1 MSEITRRQLLTFLG
15 AGAAAAALSPS
26 VDRLGLGIGSGQAE
40 ASGFGRFTPVRLP
53 HPLPIYT
60 TRRSFLPTGAGDG
73 VVLPPAKD
81 PSLATYTVLD
91 DVVVPPEFERY
102 VIVRWGDRV
111 FPTQDDYVGYN
122 HDYTAFFSLEGD
134 HDGLLWVNHEYVSFP
149 FSFLSPDTPAN
160 LAGFPTS
167 FEKVVGFPFPATKDR
182 EALGEMLYNC
192 GGSVLHVRKS
202 REGRYR
208 VRKGD
213 EYNRRVHGLS
223 GLAINADRADGYQLV
238 TDWGARAHQKGDQ
251 NYLVGTGPAA
261 KDVFPL
267 STDGLGEKII
277 GTAFNCSGA
286 STPWGTVLSSEENF
300 QGSSAF
306 FLGVTEDVL
315 PNGTQTGY
323 LAGTTGIEFGQVGEK
338 YGWIVEVDPKGHEQ
352 SKKHTAL
359 GRFRHENLALRA
371 EANQPL
377 VAYMGDDRR
386 GGHVWKFVSKG
397 EVKRSTSKRNSD
409 LLERGTLFVA
419 RFNPDGAGAWIP
431 LQLTTPTNP
440 NVPSVVASV
449 KIANLGPAATGDGTV
464 RLPKRIGIAGQTTSG
479 GSFVV
484 NTLNEATALTE
495 YRNKTLADF
504 YSSQGA
510 IHVDAF
516 LAANLV
522 GGTPCARPEDF
533 EVNPD
538 RPREIFMAMTDGAPG
553 GDGYPDS
560 RIFVVAKYG
569 TGVAATQQSGSLHK
583 IIEDTR
589 DGTGTT
595 FHWERFVQAGEA
607 GAAEGTGFA
616 AVDNLTF
623 DRKGDLWGVT
633 DMSTNLHNG
642 FDVGSA
648 SAQQTISHALSDN
661 TPNLVGVF
669 GANWLFV
676 VPLDGPDAGRV
687 CPFAYGPV
695 RCEMTGPTFVD
706 DTLIISVQHPSEDS
720 PIGDGTILSR
730 SVELLKLD
738 GSLFSQTRTVPRGSN
753 WPDSV
758 TGDPANVPR
767 PCTIGIQRKQGFK

>member
-15 AGAAAAALSPS
+15 AGAAAAALGSS
-26 VDRLGLGIGSGQAE
+26 VDRLGLGAGQAE

-60 TRRSFLPTGAGDG
+60 KRRSFLPTGAGDG
-73 VVLPPAKD
+73 TIVPPAKD

-111 FPTQDDYVGYN
+111 FPSAHNYVGYN
-122 HDYTAFFSLEGD
+122 HDYTAFIPLQGA

-149 FSFLSPDTPAN
+149 FSFLSPETPAN

-167 FEKVVGFPFPATKDR
+167 FEKVIGFAFPTTKNR

-192 GGSVLHVRKS
+192 GGSILRVTKGRDS
-202 REGRYR
+202 RYR

-213 EYNRRVHGLS
+213 PFNRRLHGLS
-223 GLAINADRADGYQLV
+223 GLALNADRTDGYQAV
-238 TDWGARAHQKGDQ
+238 TDWGTRSHQKGDR

-261 KDVFPL
+261 TEVFPL
-267 STDGLGEKII
+267 SSDGLGEKII

-286 STPWGTVLSSEENF
+286 TTPWGTVLSSEENF
-300 QGSSAF
+300 QGSSLF
-306 FLGVTEDVL
+306 FVGVTEDVL

-338 YGWIVEVDPKGHEQ
+338 YGWIVEVDVKGQERA
-352 SKKHTAL
+352 KKHSWL
-359 GRFRHENLALRA
+359 GRFRHENLALRV
-371 EANQPL
+371 EPTRPL

-397 EVKRSTSKRNSD
+397 LVRRRDSKRNSE
-409 LLERGTLFVA
+409 LFERGTLFVA
-419 RFNPDGAGAWIP
+419 RFNPEGTGVWIP
-431 LQLTTPTNP
+431 LLLTTATDP
-440 NVPSVVASV
+440 NVPSALGSV
-449 KIANLGPAATGDGTV
+449 EIANLGSAQRNGGT
-464 RLPKRIGIAGQTTSG
+464 RLPRRAGVAGQTVDG
-479 GSFVV
+479 GGFTVT
-484 NTLNEATALTE
+484 TLNETTVLPD
-495 YRNKTLADF
+495 YRGKTLGDF
-504 YSSQGA
+504 YPTQGA
-510 IHVDAF
+510 VLVDAF
-516 LAANLV
+516 LAANLA

-533 EVNPD
+533 ELNPH
-538 RPREIFMAMTDGAPG
+538 RPREIVMSMTDGAPG
-553 GDGYPDS
+553 SDGYPDS
-560 RIFVVAKYG
+560 RIFVVAKYAAA
-569 TGVAATQQSGSLHK
+569 VNATQQSGSLHK
-583 IIEDTR
+583 IVEDSW

-595 FHWERFVQAGEA
+595 FRWTRLVQAGEA
-607 GAAEGTGFA
+607 GAADGTGFA
-616 AVDNLTF
+616 AVDNLAF
-623 DRKGDLWGVT
+623 DGTGDLWGVT

-648 SAQQTISHALSDN
+648 SAEQVINHALTGN

-669 GANWLFV
+669 GSNLLFC
-676 VPLDGPDAGRV
+676 VPLSGPDAGEI

-730 SVELLKLD
+730 SIEMLKLD
-738 GSLFSQTRTVPRGSN
+738 GTLFSQTRTVPRGSN
-753 WPDSV
+753 WPDNM

-767 PCTIGIQRKQGFK
+767 PSTIGIQRKRGG